1 MPLNMT
7 ASLEVYSHE
16 EVHFGGEDQEVHILP
31 SFALPKVHL
40 LGGTYGPFR
49 PQIQV
54 SVPLWLA
61 SILKKQG
68 RCIIVA
74 PKWLSISS
82 LRTVLESERTDDVF
96 QALPFHYVEVATDLC
111 KYAREDMEDWSL
123 IYDLTENV
131 RAVRHS
137 KMQSGLR
144 GLLDVH
150 ALKGVKLSNL
160 ASLEVNII
168 RRYMASS
175 LDHLFISRPTK

>member
-1 MPLNMT
+1 VNSFCNECHQQQPFLFCPLR
-7 ASLEVYSHE
+7 
-16 EVHFGGEDQEVHILP
+16 
-31 SFALPKVHL
+31 K
-40 LGGTYGPFR
+40 YGPFR

-123 IYDLTENV
+123 IYDLTVTTSVLNPMF
-131 RAVRHS
+131 A
-137 KMQSGLR
+137 
-144 GLLDVH
+144 
-150 ALKGVKLSNL
+150 N
-160 ASLEVNII
+160 
-168 RRYMASS
+168 
-175 LDHLFISRPTK
+175 